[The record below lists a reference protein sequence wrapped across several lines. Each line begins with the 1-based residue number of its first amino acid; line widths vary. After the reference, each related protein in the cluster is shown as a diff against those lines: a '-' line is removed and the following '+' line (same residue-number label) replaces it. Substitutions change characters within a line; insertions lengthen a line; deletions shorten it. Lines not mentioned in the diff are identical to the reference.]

1 MLPST
6 LMDNTQTSSE
16 AQPKPMQGEKSPA
29 MQEEHVSRT
38 ELKRQAKQVEELAGE
53 LANLSA
59 AEIRRLPC
67 DEELRQ
73 EILQAGSLK
82 SGARKR
88 QVKFIGKELRK
99 IPLAALL
106 AFLEKRQGSSLK
118 KNMAFHE
125 LERLRDAM
133 IQEALDLFHHANDP
147 DFWPAADWL
156 SPTVRQAGERFI
168 GSHPDLRAI
177 QQSALR
183 FARTRKPTYKR
194 EIFRA
199 LQSAQERA
207 AYQNAIREA

>member
-1 MLPST
+1 
-6 LMDNTQTSSE
+6 
-16 AQPKPMQGEKSPA
+16 MQGEKSPA

-59 AEIRRLPC
+59 AQIRKLPC

-73 EILQAGSLK
+73 EILQAGDLK
-82 SGARKR
+82 GGARKR
-88 QVKFIGKELRK
+88 QVKFISKELRQ
-99 IPLAALL
+99 IPLTELL

-133 IQEALDLFHHANDP
+133 IQEALDIFHDANDP
-147 DFWPAADWL
+147 DFWPAPDWL
-156 SPTVRQAGERFI
+156 SSTVLQVGERFAE
-168 GSHPDLRAI
+168 GRLDLLAI
-177 QQSALR
+177 QLSALR
-183 FARTRKPTYKR
+183 FARTRKPAYKR

-199 LQSAQERA
+199 LQAAQERIA
-207 AYQNAIREA
+207 RQSPAGEK